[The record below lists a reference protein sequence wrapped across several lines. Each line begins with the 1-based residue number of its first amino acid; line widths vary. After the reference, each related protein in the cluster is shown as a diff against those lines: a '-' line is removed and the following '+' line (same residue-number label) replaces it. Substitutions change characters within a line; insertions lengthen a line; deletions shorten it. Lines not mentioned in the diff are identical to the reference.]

1 MLNGSVLPVL
11 SEEGGGERERETERK
26 RKRDRERK
34 REREICEH
42 VVKDK
47 AQSSCTDCHQ
57 LHTVRA
63 EAKSEDTDVSTRAI
77 FFVSGWGAGDVYLLH
92 SSITHVVCKECFSLF
107 V

>member
-63 EAKSEDTDVSTRAI
+63 EAKAKIRMFQHEP
-77 FFVSGWGAGDVYLLH
+77 FFLLVGGGRGTY
-92 SSITHVVCKECFSLF
+92 IYCIPA
-107 V
+107 

>member
-1 MLNGSVLPVL
+1 M
-11 SEEGGGERERETERK
+11 
-26 RKRDRERK
+26 
-34 REREICEH
+34 
-42 VVKDK
+42 KDK

-63 EAKSEDTDVSTRAI
+63 EAKSEDTDVSTRAF
-77 FFVSGWGAGDVYLLH
+77 FFVSGWGGGHITVYLLH